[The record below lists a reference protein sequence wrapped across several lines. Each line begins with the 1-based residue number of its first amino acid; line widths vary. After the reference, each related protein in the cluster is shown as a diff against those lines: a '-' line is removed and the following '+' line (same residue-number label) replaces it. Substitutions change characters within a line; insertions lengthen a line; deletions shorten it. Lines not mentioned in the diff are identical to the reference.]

1 MGMGSGAT
9 KVRIRPPTATFEV
22 MALVMR
28 CSRSNYTNPQLH
40 VNYVETKVGQYVRN
54 TE

>member
-1 MGMGSGAT
+1 MGMGPGAP
-9 KVRIRPPTATFEV
+9 KVRIRPPIATFEV

-28 CSRSNYTNPQLH
+28 CSRSNYTNPQLR
-40 VNYVETKVGQYVRN
+40 VNYVESKVWQCVHN